1 MKKYIIGIDEGTTS
15 TRAVLYDCLKKEI
28 VNIKNQKFSQF
39 YPNPVWV
46 EQNAEEIFDC
56 VVKTINDVL
65 LDSNVSLD
73 EILSFAIT
81 NQRET
86 VVAWDKNTLKPVYN
100 AIVWQCR
107 RTSDFCANLDKDC
120 KDLIRK
126 KTGLLVDPYFSASK
140 MKWILD
146 NVELAKS
153 LNDCD
158 NLRFGTIDTYLM
170 ARLSNGNIFATDVT
184 NASRTMLMN
193 IKTCDWD
200 DELLNIFNI
209 KKSSLPTIKECSDDF
224 GLACFNN
231 HSIPIL
237 GVIGD
242 QQSSLFG
249 QGCFNQGQGKNT
261 FGTGCF
267 ILINTGDKL
276 EIESNNM
283 LSTIAW
289 KLNGKVVYALEGS
302 VFNAGSCIDWA
313 KNDLKLFNDYKL
325 VNECLENNS
334 NPNGIYFVPALT
346 GLGAPYWSPDSR
358 GIIVGL
364 TRSTNNLDILKAI
377 VQSLVFSTNDILLES
392 SKITALSELSC
403 DGGVCV
409 NGNMLQFLADITGLK
424 IKVQTT
430 LESTV
435 LGAIFMAGLKCG
447 AFKNLDDI
455 KNTMVW
461 NKTYAQKIDEKTK
474 NDYIDGW
481 NKAVKLC
488 LLK

>member
-15 TRAVLYDCLKKEI
+15 TRAVLFDCQKKDI
-28 VNIKNQKFSQF
+28 VKIKNQKFSQF
-39 YPNPVWV
+39 YPQPVWV

-56 VVKTINDVL
+56 VIYTIKEVL
-65 LDSNVSLD
+65 KEANVSLN

-107 RTSDFCANLDKDC
+107 RTSDFCASIPQNK
-120 KDLIRK
+120 KDLIRN

-146 NVELAKS
+146 NVPLAKK
-153 LNDCD
+153 LNDED

-170 ARLSNGNIFATDVT
+170 ARLSNGEIFSTDVT

-193 IKTCDWD
+193 IQTCEWD
-200 DELLNIFNI
+200 KELLDIFDI
-209 KKSSLPTIKECSDDF
+209 KMSSLPNIKECSYDF
-224 GLACFNN
+224 GNAYIDGQT
-231 HSIPIL
+231 IPIC

-242 QQSSLFG
+242 QQASLFG
-249 QGCFNQGQGKNT
+249 QGCFDQGQAKNT

-267 ILINTGDKL
+267 ILINTGEKL
-276 EIESNNM
+276 EINSNNL
-283 LSTIAW
+283 LSTVAW
-289 KLNGKVVYALEGS
+289 KLNGKTVYALEGS
-302 VFNAGSCIDWA
+302 VFNAGSCIEWA
-313 KNDLKLFNDYKL
+313 KNDLKLIEDYKQANL
-325 VNECLENNS
+325 CLENNFD
-334 NPNGIYFVPALT
+334 PNDIYFVPALT

-358 GIIVGL
+358 GLLVGL
-364 TRSTNNLDILKAI
+364 TRSTTNNDIMKAI
-377 VQSLVFSTNDILLES
+377 VQSLVFSTNDILKES
-392 SKITALSELSC
+392 SKITTLTEMSC

-409 NGNMLQFLADITGLK
+409 NTNMLKFLADITGLE
-424 IKVQTT
+424 IKVQST

-435 LGAIFMAGLKCG
+435 LGAIYMACLKCG
-447 AFKNLDDI
+447 VFNGLEDI
-455 KNTMVW
+455 KNTIVW
-461 NKTYAQKIDEKTK
+461 EKTFTQSITEETK
-474 NDYIDGW
+474 SRYIDGW
-481 NKAVKLC
+481 NKAIKLC